1 MDGRRLIVEILY
13 WVRPQLWHNSKS
25 QVDSAWFVCS
35 RGKTGYFLRILV
47 FSFYDSVATK
57 VALNIVTRI
66 LKLGS
71 FDGDEGA
78 ASDWTFSRV
87 NIVDVRRLIIVEPVI
102 LGVTTVSGSII
113 DAIES
118 DLDQRGVNIITG
130 R

>member
-1 MDGRRLIVEILY
+1 MRV
-13 WVRPQLWHNSKS
+13 
-25 QVDSAWFVCS
+25 
-35 RGKTGYFLRILV
+35 LV

-71 FDGDEGA
+71 LDGDEGA

-87 NIVDVRRLIIVEPVI
+87 NIVDIRRLIIVEPVI

>member
-25 QVDSAWFVCS
+25 QVDSARFVCS
-35 RGKTGYFLRILV
+35 RGHTGNFLRILV

-57 VALNIVTRI
+57 VALNIVTCI

-71 FDGDEGA
+71 FDGNEGA
-78 ASDWTFSRV
+78 ASDWTLSRV

-118 DLDQRGVNIITG
+118 DLDQRGVYIITG